1 MTPEQIVIGSLAV
14 WRLSHALVKENGPR
28 DWFIR
33 LRARLARTQKRSGG
47 LFDMFSCVYCLSFWI
62 ALIAALSVSETF
74 FQWFGYALA
83 LSGSSMLLE
92 VLFTK
97 YSNTLPLVTRPTAD
111 NKVGVSTSTTPEQ
124 RNDVIGNPRTTNGSV
139 AVKATTVLDV

>member
-1 MTPEQIVIGSLAV
+1 MTPEQIIIGSLAV

-33 LRARLARTQKRSGG
+33 YRARLARKQKRSGG
-47 LFDMFSCVYCLSFWI
+47 LFDLFSCVYCLSFWI
-62 ALIAALSVSETF
+62 ALIAALSVSQTF

-97 YSNTLPLVTRPTAD
+97 YSNTLPLVTRPAAN
-111 NKVGVSTSTTPEQ
+111 NKVSVPTSSTSEE
-124 RNDVIGNPRTTNGSV
+124 RNDVIRDPSSSYGST
-139 AVKATTVLDV
+139 AVKATTVLDR